1 MIIKETVN
9 GFIHTYSDSNLT
21 IQKVGTDEVYSDAY
35 DILEFEYVETDITIN
50 TDIEIEETEL

>member
-9 GFIHTYSDSNLT
+9 GFIHTYSDSNLM

-35 DILEFEYVETDITIN
+35 DILEFEYIETDIIIST
-50 TDIEIEETEL
+50 EIIKETEL